1 MKTLKALVA
10 KYNAASLILRIL
22 VGLLVGVVLAL
33 VVPVQAGWKSSATC
47 SSVR

>member
-22 VGLLVGVVLAL
+22 VGLLVGVVLRRPVIML
-33 VVPVQAGWKSSATC
+33 MKPVPSASTP
-47 SSVR
+47 R

>member
-22 VGLLVGVVLAL
+22 VGLLVGVEWLM
-33 VVPVQAGWKSSATC
+33 
-47 SSVR
+47 